1 MKKHPQQEMEWARP
15 DPELICA
22 KWREFI
28 KDPSI
33 SLNQLKRTAF
43 QGKLTIL
50 RSVYWRI
57 FLGQLPAPPPSSTQ
71 SNPHNALNSWSFGLE
86 KSRSEWEDLRKR
98 FLRAPDGLWLE
109 DSIESSSD
117 QNLSSLKLNQ
127 ETISTSLLPLN
138 SQLTDLGVNNPL
150 SQHENNPWNLWL
162 RDLEL
167 RRIVKQDVIR
177 TFPELDYFRQT
188 RTQAMLTNIL
198 HVYCKLHQDL
208 GYRQGMHEILGV
220 LLETLDLD
228 TLDPPKSAE
237 DSKKS
242 MGLMEQVLS
251 REHLEHDAFSLF
263 SLLMRSMKTW
273 YDPNLSMPL
282 GDLANSQTTPLTSV
296 GFVPSQLT
304 GIYPV
309 GGTPTT
315 STCSPNDSS
324 LVHPIVDKCASIF
337 HVYLKHADPELWTRL
352 EKLDIEPQLWGIR
365 WLRLLFTREFNYQES
380 LLLWDGIFAQ
390 DGTSLR
396 LADFVC
402 IAMLLRIREGLLDS
416 DYTGALQLILR
427 FPRPT
432 DGDSRID
439 LLLYQAILLY
449 QFPTPDTVLLI
460 IRQNYDLQLFTPTA
474 QLSTSPQES
483 DSWFSLRRKPPPPSI
498 GSSTLTN
505 FRDSLSRKPHT
516 PPLQS
521 TSSNNTIDES
531 KANNRLSGSD
541 QQGSIGSK
549 KSQSLSKSKSFLGA
563 LVDLRRSY
571 SPTVPL
577 NDHLVSESTAS
588 LPSSTATPQLHSPL
602 VLANPYSPAMSMT
615 SNRNSISSFTKPQN
629 TQYLANQEVGQ
640 ALSLCVDALE
650 QNLFIKPASENQS
663 PVVVDCS
670 QGLALGALKHI
681 RDVMLSGFSSG
692 FDSNVMSPLIEYQ
705 SATTT
710 MNHHNSPV
718 PDHQQPGSIL
728 PNQSVS
734 DSPSPSLIE
743 SLNNTSIS
751 FNISSTP
758 LPYCPSRSSTTAD
771 LPDLTFNQS
780 ISDGS
785 PDSSIPLAHIS
796 SSVAFTESP
805 PPWTQKKEAVRQ
817 SNERE
822 EVKSNECKPIEES
835 PREELL
841 RRPELVIEVGYK
853 STNEQM
859 DNKKKP
865 DIQPLS
871 PSIFGT
877 KLWIQQ
883 AHHHHNRNL
892 SSSSAL
898 SNTTNFIRNKNNR
911 ADSLNV
917 DLQLHRS
924 SSSSSSST
932 TTTTSNIPFHLPP
945 EEDHFENLLLVETPH
960 ISSK

>member
-1 MKKHPQQEMEWARP
+1 MASHLSHGSHGRMAEQTGCLGIPRVVAAEWGAQQQMADEETSPARNGMGKTRP
-15 DPELICA
+15 RADM
-22 KWREFI
+22 
-28 KDPSI
+28 
-33 SLNQLKRTAF
+33 LKRTAF

-549 KSQSLSKSKSFLGA
+549 KSQSLSKSKSFLGIS
-563 LVDLRRSY
+563 RSKEELFTH
-571 SPTVPL
+571 SPIERSSGIRI
-577 NDHLVSESTAS
+577 DS
-588 LPSSTATPQLHSPL
+588 LITIFHGDAATPF
-602 VLANPYSPAMSMT
+602 
-615 SNRNSISSFTKPQN
+615 SISAGESIQSSDE
-629 TQYLANQEVGQ
+629 Y
-640 ALSLCVDALE
+640 DE
-650 QNLFIKPASENQS
+650 Q
-663 PVVVDCS
+663 
-670 QGLALGALKHI
+670 
-681 RDVMLSGFSSG
+681 
-692 FDSNVMSPLIEYQ
+692 
-705 SATTT
+705 
-710 MNHHNSPV
+710 
-718 PDHQQPGSIL
+718 
-728 PNQSVS
+728 
-734 DSPSPSLIE
+734 
-743 SLNNTSIS
+743 
-751 FNISSTP
+751 
-758 LPYCPSRSSTTAD
+758 
-771 LPDLTFNQS
+771 
-780 ISDGS
+780 
-785 PDSSIPLAHIS
+785 
-796 SSVAFTESP
+796 
-805 PPWTQKKEAVRQ
+805 
-817 SNERE
+817 
-822 EVKSNECKPIEES
+822 
-835 PREELL
+835 
-841 RRPELVIEVGYK
+841 
-853 STNEQM
+853 
-859 DNKKKP
+859 
-865 DIQPLS
+865 
-871 PSIFGT
+871 
-877 KLWIQQ
+877 
-883 AHHHHNRNL
+883 
-892 SSSSAL
+892 
-898 SNTTNFIRNKNNR
+898 
-911 ADSLNV
+911 
-917 DLQLHRS
+917 
-924 SSSSSSST
+924 
-932 TTTTSNIPFHLPP
+932 
-945 EEDHFENLLLVETPH
+945 
-960 ISSK
+960 